1 MEQNV
6 YERLLEFKNKFPM
19 TIAWRL
25 KKHAKV
31 VEGFLNPGETVRY
44 AFAAQKNDS
53 PFDIMSTNAIVLT
66 DRRILIATKR
76 ILFGYFYT
84 SITPELFNDLKVQMG
99 LVWGKVIIDTVK
111 EKVVLTNLERG
122 ALDEIET
129 IISEYMMEEKRKLNL
144 EK

>member
-1 MEQNV
+1 MNQDI
-6 YERLLEFKNKFPM
+6 YSKLLEFKNKFPM

-31 VEGFLNPGETVRY
+31 IEGFLNPGEEVRF

-53 PFDIMSTNAIVLT
+53 PFDIMSTNAVVLT

-76 ILFGYFYT
+76 VIFGYFYT
-84 SITPELFNDLKVQMG
+84 SITPEMFNDLKVQMG

-111 EKVVLTNLERG
+111 ENVVLSNLERG

-129 IISEYMMEEKRKLNL
+129 VVSEYMMEEKRKLTNK
-144 EK
+144 E